1 MIARKSKMYCR
12 QNGAV
17 LITSLILL
25 LIMTMLAITT
35 MRTAT
40 MEETMARNSAFSN
53 RAFQAAESAL
63 AAAAYSANDSVISTA
78 LSNGTNSVT
87 TAGLNSNLTSSATV
101 THQVMDNAPCPGGS
115 MGIGRGGTFENVYFR
130 IDAQGSLVSDGDT
143 LASSSVDAGLSYCIP
158 GS

>member
-1 MIARKSKMYCR
+1 MSARKYKLHRR
-12 QNGAV
+12 QSGAV

-25 LIMTMLAITT
+25 LIMTMLAVTT

-40 MEETMARNSAFSN
+40 MEETMARNAAFAN

-63 AAAAYSANDSVISTA
+63 ASAMYTANDSVISTA

-87 TAGLNSNLTSSATV
+87 TSGLNSNLTSNATV
-101 THQVMDNAPCPGGS
+101 THQVMENAPCPGSS

-130 IDAQGSLVSDGDT
+130 VEAEGSLQSGGDT
-143 LASSSVDAGLSYCIP
+143 LARSAVDAGISYCIP